1 MLDCLL
7 AALYCEALKLL
18 NYWGAVAVIF
28 RAFILFIGLLFL
40 SSCSGSPNGGNTPPP
55 SNTRDAPTG
64 SIFTG
69 SSESG
74 ISLTDLF
81 APDAPPSG
89 FVVNAILWR
98 ASLDTVSVLPLSVV
112 DTFGGTIV
120 TDWYISPDDS
130 SRRIKVAI
138 FVLDGELRADGLAV
152 KSYLQ
157 SRSDDGN
164 WVDIGRDPE
173 FSHRL
178 EDLILTRAREIRASS
193 VESAN

>member
-1 MLDCLL
+1 M
-7 AALYCEALKLL
+7 
-18 NYWGAVAVIF
+18 IF

-40 SSCSGSPNGGNTPPP
+40 SSCSGSPNGGNTAPP
-55 SNTRDAPTG
+55 SSAKDAPTG

-69 SSESG
+69 SSEGG
-74 ISLTDLF
+74 INLTDLF
-81 APDAPPSG
+81 TPDAPPSG

-138 FVLDGELRADGLAV
+138 FVLDGELRADGIAV

-157 SRSDDGN
+157 SRTGGD
-164 WVDIGRDPE
+164 WVDIGRDPD
-173 FSHRL
+173 FSRRL

>member
-1 MLDCLL
+1 M
-7 AALYCEALKLL
+7 
-18 NYWGAVAVIF
+18 IF

-40 SSCSGSPNGGNTPPP
+40 ASCSGSPNGGNTSPP
-55 SNTRDAPTG
+55 SNTRDAPAG

-81 APDAPPSG
+81 SPEAPPSG

-98 ASLDTVSVLPLSVV
+98 ASLDTVSVLPLSIV

-120 TDWYISPDDS
+120 TDWYISPDDAN
-130 SRRIKVAI
+130 RRIKVAI
-138 FVLDGELRADGLAV
+138 FVLDGELRADGIEV

-157 SRSDDGN
+157 SRVAGD
-164 WVDIGRDPE
+164 WIDIGRDPD
-173 FSHRL
+173 FSRRL

-193 VESAN
+193 IESAN